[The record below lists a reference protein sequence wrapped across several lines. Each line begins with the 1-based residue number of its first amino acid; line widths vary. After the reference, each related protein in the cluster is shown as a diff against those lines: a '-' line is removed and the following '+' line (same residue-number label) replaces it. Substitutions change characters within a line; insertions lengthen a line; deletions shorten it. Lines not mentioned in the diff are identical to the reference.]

1 MSDNRHRG
9 GVEEPAKVT
18 DPDDQLAIRIAW
30 YYHVEGLTQKAI
42 AQRLGLT
49 RLRVNRVLAAC
60 RDSGV
65 VQIRINSKLTECVRL
80 ERALQRRF
88 GLKDAVV
95 VPAADNDQSI
105 QEAIGHAAGHYLSDA
120 LADGMAI
127 GIGWG
132 RTLRFSLRSVRGR
145 KFNALSVV
153 SLIGSLTHGS
163 GVNTF
168 EIVSRF
174 ADLFD
179 AERYYLAAP
188 VFATTPASR
197 DTIMAQDVLMEI
209 YAQARRVDLAFVSVG
224 DLTDRSMMVRLTAV
238 ADEVSALREA
248 GAVGDLLGHF
258 LDAEG
263 KLVDHSINQRVIS
276 LGLEDLRTID
286 TVVLA
291 SGGLYKLPI
300 LRGVLERGYA
310 DVLIIDETTAARLVG
325 DGNDRGH

>member
-1 MSDNRHRG
+1 MSDIPQRDE
-9 GVEEPAKVT
+9 VEEPATFT
-18 DPDDQLAIRIAW
+18 DHDEQLAIRIAW

-49 RLRVNRVLAAC
+49 RLRVNRVLAMC
-60 RDSGV
+60 RDSGI

-80 ERALQRRF
+80 ERALERRF
-88 GLKDAVV
+88 GLKEAVV
-95 VPAADNDQSI
+95 VPTADNDQAI

-132 RTLRFSLRSVRGR
+132 RTLRFSLRSVRRR
-145 KFNALSVV
+145 KLNTLSVV

-179 AERYYLAAP
+179 ADRYYLAAP

-197 DTIMAQDVLMEI
+197 DTIMAQDVLMDI
-209 YAQARRVDLAFVSVG
+209 YAQAKRVDLAFVSVG

-238 ADEVSALREA
+238 ADEVAALREA

-258 LDAEG
+258 LDAKG
-263 KLVDHSINQRVIS
+263 NLVDHSINQRVIS
-276 LGLEDLRTID
+276 LGLEDLRAID

-300 LRGVLERGYA
+300 LRGVLERRYV
-310 DVLIIDETTAARLVG
+310 DVLIIDETTAARLTA
-325 DGNDRGH
+325 DDA

>member
-1 MSDNRHRG
+1 MSDIPQRDEI
-9 GVEEPAKVT
+9 EEPAKFA
-18 DPDDQLAIRIAW
+18 DHDEQLAIRIAW

-49 RLRVNRVLAAC
+49 RLRVNRILAMC
-60 RDSGV
+60 RDSGI

-80 ERALQRRF
+80 ERALERRF
-88 GLKDAVV
+88 GLKEAVV
-95 VPAADNDQSI
+95 VPTADDEQAI

-145 KFNALSVV
+145 KLRALSVV

-179 AERYYLAAP
+179 ADRYYLAAP

-310 DVLIIDETTAARLVG
+310 DVLIIDETTAARLTAG
-325 DGNDRGH
+325 DA